1 MAPTVAA
8 VTCCEAIH
16 RALDANANGEIQVGT
31 LPAWTHVTGH
41 VAWYVYQGP
50 YRDISTKGW
59 DVFWRK
65 FAVTNLAMEGP
76 PGDVYACS
84 PGCHTEDDGAK
95 MLTLFWAPLS
105 DLGKP

>member
-1 MAPTVAA
+1 M
-8 VTCCEAIH
+8 TCCEAIH
-16 RALDANANGEIQVGT
+16 EVFDAKANGNIEVGE
-31 LPAWTHVTGH
+31 LPTWTHVRGQ

-65 FAVTNLAMEGP
+65 FATANLKMEGA

-84 PGCHTEDDGAK
+84 PGCHKEDDQAN
-95 MLTLFWAPLS
+95 MLTIFWAPV
-105 DLGKP
+105 G